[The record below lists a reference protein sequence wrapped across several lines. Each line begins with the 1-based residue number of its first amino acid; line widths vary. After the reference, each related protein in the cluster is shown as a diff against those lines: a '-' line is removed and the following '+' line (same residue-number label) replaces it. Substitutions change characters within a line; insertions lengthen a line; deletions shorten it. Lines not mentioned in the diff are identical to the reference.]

1 MGNFIKKLAFISL
14 VIISSNY
21 ALSAYADTI
30 FETIKTNQGELKSIE
45 INGGG
50 QPYGNPDLY

>member
-21 ALSAYADTI
+21 ALSVYADTI
-30 FETIKTNQGELKSIE
+30 FETI
-45 INGGG
+45 
-50 QPYGNPDLY
+50 DD